1 MLQKHLNDKTKKNID
16 RPYDF
21 HNFTGKSKMPKKA
34 KPMLKKFNLFEN
46 RQ

>member
-1 MLQKHLNDKTKKNID
+1 MLQKHLNDKTND

-21 HNFTGKSKMPKKA
+21 HNFTGKSKKPKKA
-34 KPMLKKFNLFEN
+34 KPMLNLFEN